1 MAGKIQRELALLL
14 TGKDVSASRSVKRV
28 NSELKKLN
36 AIGAKAGT
44 NVSRNIQRGAI
55 AGAVVAT
62 TAVGAAIK
70 EAMDFESS
78 SASVRKTVDGNVDA
92 ILDANRLLA
101 RTTGLEVNALNE
113 IAATAGALGI
123 AKDDIDDFTKT
134 VAILGVTTDDVT
146 TDLGAEAIGH
156 LKTTLGLAGQD
167 FEHFGNTLVHLGNNG
182 ASTEGQILSMTE
194 NIAGAADVMDA
205 STSQVLG
212 WAAALANTGEE
223 AEAGGSSIQ
232 RFWLGSFKAVNAGG
246 AKLKLMAKIAGQTGA
261 EFKKSFGKDATG
273 TLAKFLAS
281 LGKLSKAEQLATL
294 EALGFKDIRIT
305 RALLKL
311 LANTDN
317 LTDSLD
323 DSEKGWKD
331 NKAAT
336 DEAAK
341 RFATTAQKLEILK
354 ANVRDAAITIGS
366 ELLPVLADL
375 STDAVGWISEH
386 QGDIRQF
393 SKDLAAGIRE
403 AVTWAKQLDWDAIG
417 GGFKIAAGAAGL
429 LVEAFASAPPWLQ
442 GFLTTGFLANKFTGG
457 AVMDVAGLLLGHVVR
472 GVLGMTAGV
481 VNINAG
487 VVNGGG
493 GLPGGATGGA
503 AGGITAAAVAGL
515 AASAAVLV
523 GGLIAANETV
533 VQPMLQGAAGSNIAG
548 TNAIIARG
556 DAQELRR
563 SIDGLRD
570 MPNQLSPLERA
581 LYDLN
586 ANGVKTHTESLIG
599 AMEGALTRVE
609 QSRGHEGS
617 GLRPRD
623 AAKPV
628 VTEIGNLRANMEAST
643 GKVAERVAE
652 TRRETTRGLAL
663 VQSATRSGTTS
674 VIAGGHSDAA
684 LIAAAVRNMR
694 PPSVFVTN
702 SVSISAATI
711 KARQTYSHRAG
722 KANGSYGG
730 GNYDPRR

>member
-14 TGKDVSASRSVKRV
+14 TGKDISASRSIKGV

-36 AIGAKAGT
+36 RIGAKAGS

-55 AGAVVAT
+55 AGAAVAT

-70 EAMDFESS
+70 EAMSFESS
-78 SASVRKTVDGNVDA
+78 AASVRKTVDGNVDA

-134 VAILGVTTDDVT
+134 VALLGVTTDDVT
-146 TDLGAEAIGH
+146 TDLGAQAIGK

-167 FEHFGNTLVHLGNNG
+167 FERFGNTLVSLGNNG

-205 STSQVLG
+205 STPQVLG
-212 WAAALANTGEE
+212 WAAAVANTGEE

-273 TLAKFLAS
+273 TLARFLTS

-317 LTDSLD
+317 LTQSLG
-323 DSEKGWKD
+323 EAEVGWQE

-341 RFATTAQKLEILK
+341 RFATTASKLEILK

-375 STDAVGWISEH
+375 STDAVGWINDN
-386 QGDIRQF
+386 QGNIRQF
-393 SKDLAAGIRE
+393 SKDLAAGVRE
-403 AVTWAKQLDWDAIG
+403 AVKWAKQLDWDAIG
-417 GGFKIAAGAAGL
+417 GGFKVAASAAGL

-457 AVMDVAGLLLGHVVR
+457 AVMDVAGLLLGQVVK
-472 GVLGMTAGV
+472 GVLGMNAGV

-493 GLPGGATGGA
+493 VVPGKGGAVPGKG
-503 AGGITAAAVAGL
+503 GGIPGVLGVAVPLLGV
-515 AASAAVLV
+515 ASAIGPEPTTRVDDKGRVTQQVIGQDPAKWMAMLKSMLAQ
-523 GGLIAANETV
+523 GRADEKIDALGTTV
-533 VQPMLQGAAGSNIAG
+533 K
-548 TNAIIARG
+548 
-556 DAQELRR
+556 QELNR
-563 SIDGLRD
+563 L
-570 MPNQLSPLERA
+570 
-581 LYDLN
+581 
-586 ANGVKTHTESLIG
+586 GVFEAKSLIG
-599 AMEGALTRVE
+599 ATR
-609 QSRGHEGS
+609 
-617 GLRPRD
+617 
-623 AAKPV
+623 PV
-628 VTEIGNLRANMEAST
+628 VTEIGNLRTNMETSNGIIA
-643 GKVAERVAE
+643 GQLAE
-652 TRRETTRGLAL
+652 TKRETSRGLAL
-663 VQSATRSGTTS
+663 VQSAGR
-674 VIAGGHSDAA
+674 SDAA
-684 LIAAAVRNMR
+684 LIAGAIRAKDL
-694 PPSVFVTN
+694 SVNVNTQFVSN
-702 SVSISAATI
+702 VSVSVTAASI
-711 KARQTYSHRAG
+711 KAKQSYAQRAG

-730 GNYDPRR
+730 NYDPRL